1 MKRNKIIFGLAVLLC
16 VFIIGLVF
24 LLNYSNNQQKQ
35 VISWDGTRSD
45 KDIMLEEKISQYLS
59 EKTEDEFMHHG
70 VVDNREFVSAHILR
84 IEERDDEIEV
94 WAKVLDEIW
103 EKWSN
108 NGTDYIYSSTF
119 GENSVLYF
127 AFDKNTMEIVDN
139 FSPSTARELVNDAKM
154 SWLSGY
160 EYEDFGILRSELNQK
175 IEDYFGIK
183 CQINEAGAC
192 VGELQE

>member
-45 KDIMLEEKISQYLS
+45 KDIMLEEKISQYLF

>member
-94 WAKVLDEIW
+94 WVKVLDEIW

-192 VGELQE
+192 VGEL

>member
-108 NGTDYIYSSTF
+108 NGIDYIYSSTF

-183 CQINEAGAC
+183 CQIDEAGAC

>member
-94 WAKVLDEIW
+94 WVKVLDEIW

-160 EYEDFGILRSELNQK
+160 EYEDFSILRSELNQK

>member
-16 VFIIGLVF
+16 VFIIGLAF